1 MEQEIRD
8 VYRQHLTNAA
18 DIHKRLN
25 KKYTL
30 KQIKEVLAKEDVQ

>member
-1 MEQEIRD
+1 MNIKKKMEQEIRD

-30 KQIKEVLAKEDVQ
+30 K